1 MPTLKKLTP
10 EVNNALGNKFDF
22 QTRYEGLIQK
32 SNEGQLKGNEDAIR
46 YIDDVVRRYNMIKGT
61 SPSSSDLQAKK
72 EAYLPLLRAH
82 AAEVGIHTFSKPGD
96 LASRLKELDFEPSKI
111 EEITKGLEQAG
122 DDDFLAI
129 LLSSLIVTSATC
141 EEGHHHHHH
150 HSQTT
155 ITVPTPGYGNH
166 HYH

>member
-10 EVNNALGNKFDF
+10 EVKNALGNKYDF
-22 QTRYEGLIQK
+22 QARYEGLIQK
-32 SNEGQLKGNEDAIR
+32 SHEGQLKDNQDAVQ
-46 YIDDVVRRYNMIKGT
+46 YIDDVVKRYKMIKGT

-72 EAYLPLLRAH
+72 ETYLPLLRAH

-111 EEITKGLEQAG
+111 EEISKGLEQAG
-122 DDDFLAI
+122 DDDLLAI
-129 LLSSLIVTSATC
+129 LSSLIITSATC
-141 EEGHHHHHH
+141 DDGHHHHHH
-150 HSQTT
+150 HHRSEV
-155 ITVPTPGYGNH
+155 IVSTPGYGSHH